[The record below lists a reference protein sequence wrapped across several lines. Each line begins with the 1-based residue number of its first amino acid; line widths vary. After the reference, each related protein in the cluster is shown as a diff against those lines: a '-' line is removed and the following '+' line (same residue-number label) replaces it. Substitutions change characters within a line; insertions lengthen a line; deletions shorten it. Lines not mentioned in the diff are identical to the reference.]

1 MWPAVSLIN
10 CVQWLTAMVA
20 ASENVYAEPLG
31 GERAMRGTLLLLA
44 VMAATA
50 TPLPAFAS
58 IQPEIV
64 CIDADIEFP
73 VACDEDDDD

>member
-1 MWPAVSLIN
+1 
-10 CVQWLTAMVA
+10 
-20 ASENVYAEPLG
+20 
-31 GERAMRGTLLLLA
+31 MRGALLLLA
-44 VMAATA
+44 VMVATA

-64 CIDADIEFP
+64 CFDPDMEFP

>member
-1 MWPAVSLIN
+1 
-10 CVQWLTAMVA
+10 
-20 ASENVYAEPLG
+20 
-31 GERAMRGTLLLLA
+31 MREALLLLA

-50 TPLPAFAS
+50 TPLPAFAR

-64 CIDADIEFP
+64 CVDTDMEFP